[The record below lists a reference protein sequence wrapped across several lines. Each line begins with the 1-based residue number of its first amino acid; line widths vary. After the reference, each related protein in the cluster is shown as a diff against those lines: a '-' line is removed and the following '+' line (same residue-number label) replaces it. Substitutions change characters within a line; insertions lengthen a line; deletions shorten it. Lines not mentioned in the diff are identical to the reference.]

1 MTQIRHWKVCRMNTR
16 MHFKL
21 NDDKHSLA
29 SDATRSNRLLLS
41 TAVNNSSTRLLR
53 SSTELSPKPI
63 AHGRTPLSAK
73 GPQEL
78 AHCLRL
84 PPALSDPR
92 TCKEEL
98 VCAPETGQL
107 FFSIA
112 FGQTAFGQKCCF
124 NGLTAFGQNLC
135 FGVLAMFGQMCSCIW
150 LGVFLCLWLLCS
162 TFLGVFNIFGRG
174 LHFLGVF
181 YIFWACSTFFGR
193 VLQFLGVF
201 QHFWACSTFL
211 PPSSP
216 PRTHLPQDCP
226 SPGPP
231 KISLFSSLSW
241 GSSR

>member
-1 MTQIRHWKVCRMNTR
+1 MNTR

-78 AHCLRL
+78 AQCLRL
-84 PPALSDPR
+84 PPASTALSDPR

-107 FFSIA
+107 FFV
-112 FGQTAFGQKCCF
+112 TAFGHLAKHV
-124 NGLTAFGQNLC
+124 
-135 FGVLAMFGQMCSCIW
+135 VLM
-150 LGVFLCLWLLCS
+150 V
-162 TFLGVFNIFGRG
+162 
-174 LHFLGVF
+174 
-181 YIFWACSTFFGR
+181 
-193 VLQFLGVF
+193 
-201 QHFWACSTFL
+201 
-211 PPSSP
+211 
-216 PRTHLPQDCP
+216 
-226 SPGPP
+226 
-231 KISLFSSLSW
+231 
-241 GSSR
+241 